1 MRTDILKILDRYGI
15 IIIPLRMEDTVMS
28 NFFVNDKFKV
38 LECMEQR
45 QIQVNGESIVKLS
58 QQEIADILGF
68 TKTKVNN
75 IVRELK
81 ENGYL
86 IQASLRGKYVLTD
99 VANQEINRMKNKEA
113 TK

>member
-1 MRTDILKILDRYGI
+1 MKKLDLFGI
-15 IIIPLRMEDTVMS
+15 IVTPLRMEGAIVS

-45 QIQVNGESIVKLS
+45 QIQVNDESIVKLS

-86 IQASLRGKYVLTD
+86 TQLSSRGKYILTD
-99 VANQEINRMKNKEA
+99 IANEEINKMKGEEVK
-113 TK
+113 K

>member
-1 MRTDILKILDRYGI
+1 
-15 IIIPLRMEDTVMS
+15 MS

-45 QIQVNGESIVKLS
+45 QIQVNDESIVKLS

-86 IQASLRGKYVLTD
+86 IQISSRGKYVLTD
-99 VANQEINRMKNKEA
+99 VANQEINRIKSKEA
-113 TK
+113 TKWTQIQCC

>member
-1 MRTDILKILDRYGI
+1 
-15 IIIPLRMEDTVMS
+15 MEGAMMS

-45 QIQVNGESIVKLS
+45 QIQVNDESIVKLS

-81 ENGYL
+81 GNGYL
-86 IQASLRGKYVLTD
+86 TQLSSRGKYILTD
-99 VANQEINRMKNKEA
+99 IANEEINKMKNEEA

>member
-1 MRTDILKILDRYGI
+1 MI
-15 IIIPLRMEDTVMS
+15 S

-45 QIQVNGESIVKLS
+45 QIQVNDESIVKLS

-86 IQASLRGKYVLTD
+86 NQLSSRGKYMLTD
-99 VANQEINRMKNKEA
+99 IANEEINKMKNEEA
-113 TK
+113 IK

>member
-1 MRTDILKILDRYGI
+1 
-15 IIIPLRMEDTVMS
+15 MS

-45 QIQVNGESIVKLS
+45 QIQVNDESIVKLS

-86 IQASLRGKYVLTD
+86 NQLSSRGKYILTD
-99 VANQEINRMKNKEA
+99 IANEEINKMKGEEA
-113 TK
+113 KKWTQIQCH

>member
-1 MRTDILKILDRYGI
+1 MSKILDLFGI
-15 IIIPLRMEDTVMS
+15 IFIPLRMEAAMIS

-45 QIQVNGESIVKLS
+45 QIQVNDELIVKLS

-86 IQASLRGKYVLTD
+86 TQLSSRGKYILTD
-99 VANQEINRMKNKEA
+99 IATEEINKMKNEETIK
-113 TK
+113 